1 MGSLQLGKWSHL
13 NKPVVITFLDQ
24 VTQVIPATATTRAK
38 MKLNIRVFAVLLQ
51 YSFYG
56 STIALSCTSLLQS
69 LDCLPVFTH
78 NPASLRKCY
87 CSTQCPDLQD
97 LRDNC
102 RSGQLQTDPCG
113 VCLQCAPGFGETC
126 GGFANADGTCAG
138 GLGCLVKYNPRVE
151 AEHNMTGQ
159 CVVEQGRD
167 CQNVGSGVSCRPG
180 QLGVPS
186 DFVFCPAESQQSQQ
200 SDCGQKN
207 KKKTSGDSG
216 SGSGFLFS
224 PGSTLHSIVTGVTG
238 VMPSVPDTVR
248 EI

>member
-1 MGSLQLGKWSHL
+1 MG
-13 NKPVVITFLDQ
+13 
-24 VTQVIPATATTRAK
+24 TTTLESRDET
-38 MKLNIRVFAVLLQ
+38 RHES
-51 YSFYG
+51 Y
-56 STIALSCTSLLQS
+56 C
-69 LDCLPVFTH
+69 CRPPPVFRH
-78 NPASLRKCY
+78 SPASLRKCY
-87 CSTQCPDLQD
+87 CSPQCPDLQD
-97 LRDNC
+97 LSQNC

-126 GGFANADGTCAG
+126 GGFANAEGTCAG
-138 GLGCLVKYNPRVE
+138 GLGCLVKYNPKLE
-151 AEHNMTGQ
+151 AEHNQTGQ

-186 DFVFCPAESQQSQQ
+186 DFVFCPAESPRSPP

-224 PGSTLHSIVTGVTG
+224 PGSTLQSIVTGVTG
-238 VMPSVPDTVR
+238 VMPSVP
-248 EI
+248 